1 MKTKYRVS
9 ICKRKIKVEAE
20 ANDPIEAA
28 TLALEKLIKTG
39 DDWAIGDIVSAEDLS
54 TKEVYYMASSMILAN
69 NGLYDKAR
77 EISHYSELAMQQ
89 LRSI

>member
-54 TKEVYYMASSMILAN
+54 TKEVYCMASSVVLAN
-69 NGLYDKAR
+69 AGRYDDATEMKK
-77 EISHYSELAMQQ
+77 
-89 LRSI
+89 SIQKGEEHVL